1 MQQRGSK
8 YDNKFKEEALAL
20 VASGVSIT
28 KAACRLRIPKS
39 TLADWVHT
47 QNEGDEDGV
56 AARREIR
63 RAQIKRCNRI
73 VDKSL
78 RALDLK
84 IDGVAK
90 SAKKMAEGLD
100 VLVKA
105 AADGVISLTDAEL
118 ATLREAV
125 SDYSGVGLRELSGT
139 IKEVAARQ
147 ETLEQHLGQ
156 SDESGVQIT
165 FEDGEELFAVAS
177 AVHCLWRC
185 ARRRKKL
192 RRAYEGRT
200 AVSSIR
206 WDTGAFYAP
215 DVSGTERKPP
225 AARDAGTERRR
236 DVQRHG
242 QGVFVSERRAAEI
255 RLLPA

>member
-1 MQQRGSK
+1 MRQKGSK
-8 YDNKFKEEALAL
+8 YDAKFKEDALAL

-28 KAACRLRIPKS
+28 NAACRLRIPKS

-84 IDGVAK
+84 IEGVAK
-90 SAKKMAEGLD
+90 NARKMAEGLD

-105 AADGVISLTDAEL
+105 ADDGVLSLTDAEL

-125 SDYSGVGLRELSGT
+125 DDYTGVGLRELSGT
-139 IKEVAARQ
+139 IKEIAARQ
-147 ETLEQHLGQ
+147 EVLEAHLSEGD
-156 SDESGVQIT
+156 STDAQIT
-165 FEDGEELFAVAS
+165 FASPEQEAFA
-177 AVHCLWRC
+177 
-185 ARRRKKL
+185 
-192 RRAYEGRT
+192 E
-200 AVSSIR
+200 
-206 WDTGAFYAP
+206 
-215 DVSGTERKPP
+215 
-225 AARDAGTERRR
+225 
-236 DVQRHG
+236 
-242 QGVFVSERRAAEI
+242 
-255 RLLPA
+255 